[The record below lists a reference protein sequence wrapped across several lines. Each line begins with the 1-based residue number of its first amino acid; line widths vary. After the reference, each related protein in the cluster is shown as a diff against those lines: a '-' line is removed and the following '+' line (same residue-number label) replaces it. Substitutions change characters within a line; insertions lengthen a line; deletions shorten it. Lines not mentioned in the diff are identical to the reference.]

1 MADFSKQWC
10 ELHNPEMSYS
20 QFDFDILEI
29 ADGLDPNH
37 YMPII
42 CEGFGFVAIGKASN
56 GNIILAVPTGEVM
69 TDENGQSFDNIIW
82 EPYEDVIK

>member
-10 ELHNPEMSYS
+10 DINDPQMSP
-20 QFDFDILEI
+20 DFDIDDVVKDLE
-29 ADGLDPNH
+29 PNC
-37 YMPII
+37 YTPII

-56 GNIILAVPTGEVM
+56 GNIILAVPTGEVI
-69 TDENGQSFDNIIW
+69 TDENGQTFDNIIW